1 MGVRDYSLTR
11 RQARILRR
19 LAETYLKQLERQLPT
34 LSPATPPAPGNR
46 ERPYVIC
53 RLTIDEM
60 KLAIQKLRRIETT

>member
-1 MGVRDYSLTR
+1 MWDYSLSR

-19 LAETYLKQLERQLPT
+19 LAEAYLAQLERQLPT
-34 LSPATPPAPGNR
+34 LSPATPPPPGQR
-46 ERPYVIC
+46 ERPYVVC